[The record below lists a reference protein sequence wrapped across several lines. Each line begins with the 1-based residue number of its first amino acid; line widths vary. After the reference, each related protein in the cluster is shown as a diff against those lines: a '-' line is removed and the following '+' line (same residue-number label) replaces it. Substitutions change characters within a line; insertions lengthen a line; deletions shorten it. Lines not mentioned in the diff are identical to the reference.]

1 MVVGFRFLRSI
12 GSVPI
17 EALRAVWRSKI
28 AIAARALGRRGVA
41 PAGGRITSERQE
53 QPLVQLHARSNVDY
67 FFDHCV
73 PASSTSNQKLA
84 DHIDACIKH
93 DQIRASCRPIDQA
106 MSHWPL

>member
-1 MVVGFRFLRSI
+1 MGRLHRQFRDLRRKAKNN
-12 GSVPI
+12 PY
-17 EALRAVWRSKI
+17 
-28 AIAARALGRRGVA
+28 
-41 PAGGRITSERQE
+41 
-53 QPLVQLHARSNVDY
+53 ARSNVDY